1 MKIIACAAGLEDFL
15 DNQYEPS
22 QEGFFLLVDKISNNS
37 YNNVI
42 ILKVDLK
49 LVAVAALAL
58 GLGIGSSNV
67 AMADAGKVAV
77 VDVPKIVS
85 ESKQVQALK
94 DEQAKKSQEL
104 AKWLEV
110 VRADVAKQ
118 QTEAGKEKL
127 LKKYE
132 ADLAK
137 KREANA
143 KDYAKKLADIDK
155 NISATIEAQAKLK
168 GYDLVLSKSTVLYG
182 GDDLTAEIA
191 KVVK

>member
-1 MKIIACAAGLEDFL
+1 MK
-15 DNQYEPS
+15 S
-22 QEGFFLLVDKISNNS
+22 K
-37 YNNVI
+37 
-42 ILKVDLK
+42 LK
-49 LVAVAALAL
+49 LLAVSALV
-58 GLGIGSSNV
+58 LGIGLGTAGIS
-67 AMADAGKVAV
+67 MAEDAVNTAPGVVKKVAV
-77 VDVPKIVS
+77 VDVPKIVA

-94 DEQAKKSQEL
+94 DEQAKKTQEL
-104 AKWLEV
+104 NKWLEV

-143 KDYAKKLADIDK
+143 KDYAKKLSDIDK
-155 NISATIEAQAKLK
+155 NISATIEAQAKAQ

>member
-1 MKIIACAAGLEDFL
+1 MKF
-15 DNQYEPS
+15 
-22 QEGFFLLVDKISNNS
+22 
-37 YNNVI
+37 
-42 ILKVDLK
+42 DLK
-49 LVAVAALAL
+49 FAAVTALV
-58 GLGIGSSNV
+58 LGIGIGSAAIAEGVS
-67 AMADAGKVAV
+67 GKVAV

-104 AKWLEV
+104 NKWLDV

-132 ADLAK
+132 GELAK

-143 KDYAKKLADIDK
+143 KDYAKKLSEIDK
-155 NISATIEAQAKLK
+155 NISATIEAQAKAN

-182 GDDLTAEIA
+182 GEDITAEIA

>member
-1 MKIIACAAGLEDFL
+1 MKLNLRF
-15 DNQYEPS
+15 
-22 QEGFFLLVDKISNNS
+22 
-37 YNNVI
+37 
-42 ILKVDLK
+42 
-49 LVAVAALAL
+49 VAVAALAFGM
-58 GLGIGSSNV
+58 GLGSANI
-67 AMADAGKVAV
+67 AMAEGLAGKVAV
-77 VDVPKIVS
+77 VDVPKIVA
-85 ESKQVQALK
+85 ESKQVKDLK
-94 DEQAKKSQEL
+94 AEQNKKSQEL

-132 ADLAK
+132 ESLVK

-143 KDYAKKLADIDK
+143 KDYAQKLTAIDK
-155 NISATIEAQAKLK
+155 NISATIEAEAKAR

-182 GDDLTAEIA
+182 GDDITAEIA

>member
-1 MKIIACAAGLEDFL
+1 MKF
-15 DNQYEPS
+15 
-22 QEGFFLLVDKISNNS
+22 
-37 YNNVI
+37 
-42 ILKVDLK
+42 DLK
-49 LVAVAALAL
+49 FATVTALV
-58 GLGIGSSNV
+58 LGIGIGSAAIAEGV
-67 AMADAGKVAV
+67 PGKVAV

-104 AKWLEV
+104 NKWLDV

-132 ADLAK
+132 GELAK

-143 KDYAKKLADIDK
+143 KDYAKKLSEIDK
-155 NISATIEAQAKLK
+155 NISATIEAQAKAN

-182 GDDLTAEIA
+182 GEDITAEIA

>member
-1 MKIIACAAGLEDFL
+1 MKL
-15 DNQYEPS
+15 DLR
-22 QEGFFLLVDKISNNS
+22 LL
-37 YNNVI
+37 
-42 ILKVDLK
+42 
-49 LVAVAALAL
+49 AVSALAL
-58 GLGIGSSNV
+58 GITLGSANLSLAAENAV
-67 AMADAGKVAV
+67 AAQAGKVAV
-77 VDVPKIVS
+77 VDVPRIVAG
-85 ESKQVQALK
+85 SKQVKALK
-94 DEQAKKSQEL
+94 DEQAKKSAEL
-104 AKWLEV
+104 NKWLET

-155 NISATIEAQAKLK
+155 SISDTIAAQAKAK
-168 GYDLVLSKSTVLYG
+168 GYDIVLSKSTVLYG

-191 KVVK
+191 KAVK

>member
-1 MKIIACAAGLEDFL
+1 MNNSKALARGLFYL
-15 DNQYEPS
+15 T
-22 QEGFFLLVDKISNNS
+22 VDKFYNNS
-37 YNNVI
+37 YNRIN
-42 ILKVDLK
+42 ILKGENMKVDLK
-49 LVAVAALAL
+49 LVAVAVLAL
-58 GLGIGSSNV
+58 GVGVGSANV

-143 KDYAKKLADIDK
+143 KDYSKKLADIDK